1 MSALPDF
8 SMFDVA
14 SAAAA
19 SLIALVF
26 LFGYRIRYRDAE
38 REARWVSAVGGS
50 SAAFVFIILLP
61 KLSAAHATLQ
71 NAASNGALGYL
82 RSHSFLLG
90 LIGLLLFWSFDR
102 IVFVLV
108 RGMLDSPEPPKWSRF
123 SRSPG
128 PLWQPLLYAQA
139 VAFACY
145 TMLVGY
151 LVAESTSR
159 DYPTL
164 CLFSFAMALHVLA
177 MSLALSHELGEA
189 YVRFE
194 RWLFATAILAGWALA
209 QLTEVPYSSLALWSS
224 LFAGMLIFFVIR
236 KEIPS
241 PKDGHFIPLLLGA
254 VGYSALALVVESL

>member
-1 MSALPDF
+1 MNRYAAIKT
-8 SMFDVA
+8 MGTTQN
-14 SAAAA
+14 AAA
-19 SLIALVF
+19 SGI
-26 LFGYRIRYRDAE
+26 
-38 REARWVSAVGGS
+38 
-50 SAAFVFIILLP
+50 
-61 KLSAAHATLQ
+61 
-71 NAASNGALGYL
+71 LGYL

-90 LIGLLLFWSFDR
+90 LMGLLLFWSLDR

-108 RGMLDSPEPPKWSRF
+108 RGVLDSCQRPQGNRF
-123 SRSPG
+123 SRSRG
-128 PLWQPLLYAQA
+128 PLWEPLLYAQA
-139 VAFACY
+139 VAFAGY

-177 MSLALSHELGEA
+177 MSLALSHQLGDA

-209 QLTEVPYSSLALWSS
+209 QLTEIPYSSLALWSS
-224 LFAGMLIFFVIR
+224 LFAGMLIFFVIQ

-254 VGYSALALVVESL
+254 VGYSALALVIESL